1 MHRQVAGVLTSS
13 RTKWIALVFWIAVV
27 AAAGPLASKLS
38 TAEDNNQSAWLP
50 SSAESTQALNEL
62 ETFRS
67 GDQAPAVV
75 VYERP
80 GGITADDTALAT
92 ADAAAFAEL
101 EHVGDVQGPF
111 PSDDGQALSVLVP
124 ISMGEG
130 GWDTLG
136 EVVMDMRDGLDVPSN
151 GLTVH
156 VTGPAGVSADF
167 AEVFESLDGR
177 LLLAAGLV
185 VIVLLL
191 LTYRSPVLWLLPLI
205 SVVVALFSAQAV
217 VYLLGSNDIITVNAQ
232 GTGILTVLVFGA
244 GTDYAL
250 LLVARYREELRRH
263 EDRHE
268 AMAVALHRSG
278 PAIFASAA
286 TVVIGMMCLS
296 FADLNSTAGMG
307 PVLAIGI
314 AVGMLSMLTLLPAL
328 LVLVGRWAFWPL
340 IPRFGS
346 ADHTTEGIWARLGTA
361 ISRRP
366 RAVWIV
372 TCLALGTMALGLT
385 SLKAEGLTYAESFT
399 GKPESIV
406 GEEIYAE
413 HFDAGGAQ
421 PAYVITN
428 ADTTQDV
435 EAALSGTPGIA
446 DIAEPVEKD
455 GLALIDVTLSSAPDS
470 AAAQDTVQ
478 AMRDAVHSVPGADA
492 KVGGDTAILA
502 DTLQAAESDNKLI
515 IPIVLVVVFL
525 ILAVLLRAVLAP
537 ILLIATVGLSFAAA
551 LGVSALAFE
560 HVFGFDGADPGMPL
574 FVFVF
579 LVALGID
586 YNIFLMTRVR
596 EEALKHGTRRGSLIG
611 LASTGGVIT
620 SAGLVLAGTFA
631 ALGTMPM
638 VFLAEMGF
646 AVAFG
651 VLLDTIIVRAVLVTA
666 LNLDIGSR
674 IWWPSQLAR
683 KPDEVEPDEDLRD
696 EERVL
701 VG

>member
-1 MHRQVAGVLTSS
+1 MHRQIAGALTSR
-13 RTKWIALVFWIAVV
+13 RTKWLALVLWVALVAV
-27 AAAGPLASKLS
+27 ASPLASKLS
-38 TAEDNNQSAWLP
+38 SAEDNNQSSWIP
-50 SSAESTQALNEL
+50 SGAESTQALDEL

-80 GGITADDTALAT
+80 GGITPEDTKVAA

-101 EHVGDVQGPF
+101 DHVGDVQGPI
-111 PSDDGQALSVLVP
+111 PSSDGEALSVIVP
-124 ISMGEG
+124 ISMGSG

-136 EVVMDMRDGLDVPSN
+136 EVVTDMRTGLDDRDS
-151 GLTVH
+151 GLSVH
-156 VTGPAGVSADF
+156 ITGPAGVSADF
-167 AEVFESLDGR
+167 SEVFNSLDGR
-177 LLLAAGLV
+177 LLIAAGLV

-191 LTYRSPVLWLLPLI
+191 LTYRSPVLWLLPLV
-205 SVVVALFSAQAV
+205 SVVVALTSAQAV
-217 VYLLGSNDIITVNAQ
+217 VYLLGKHDVITVNAQ

-286 TVVIGMMCLS
+286 TVVVGMMCLVL
-296 FADLNSTAGMG
+296 ADLNSTSGMG

-314 AVGMLSMLTLLPAL
+314 SVGMLSMLTLLPAL
-328 LVLVGRWAFWPL
+328 LVILGRWAFWPL
-340 IPRFGS
+340 IPAYGS
-346 ADHTTEGIWARLGTA
+346 EDHTRDGIWAKLGA
-361 ISRRP
+361 WISRRP
-366 RAVWIV
+366 RAVWLV
-372 TCLALGTMALGLT
+372 TSLVLAAMAFGVT
-385 SLKAEGLTYAESFT
+385 ALKAEGLTYAESFT

-406 GEEIYAE
+406 GEEILAK
-413 HFDAGGAQ
+413 HFDIGGAQ
-421 PAYVITN
+421 PAYVIGD
-428 ADTTQDV
+428 A
-435 EAALSGTPGIA
+435 EAADGIKA
-446 DIAEPVEKD
+446 TLEQTEGIVGITDQGAKD
-455 GLALIDVTLSSAPDS
+455 GLVLYDVTLADAPDS
-470 AAAQDTVQ
+470 AAARATLNDI
-478 AMRDAVHSVPGADA
+478 RDAVHAVPGADA
-492 KVGGDTAILA
+492 KVGGDTAILV
-502 DTLQAAESDNKLI
+502 DTLQAAEADNRLI
-515 IPIVLVVVFL
+515 IPVVLVVVLL
-525 ILAVLLRAVLAP
+525 ILTLLLRALLAP
-537 ILLIATVGLSFAAA
+537 LLLVGTVVLSFGAA
-551 LGVSALAFE
+551 LGVSALVFE
-560 HVFGFDGADPGMPL
+560 NVFGFDGADPGLPL

-596 EEALKHGTRRGSLIG
+596 EESLKHGTRRGSLIG

-620 SAGLVLAGTFA
+620 SAGFVLAGTFG

-638 VFLAEMGF
+638 VFLAEIGF

-666 LNLDIGSR
+666 LNLDIGR
-674 IWWPSQLAR
+674 HIWWPSQLGK
-683 KPDEVEPDEDLRD
+683 KPDVDAEELQDEK
-696 EERVL
+696 RVL